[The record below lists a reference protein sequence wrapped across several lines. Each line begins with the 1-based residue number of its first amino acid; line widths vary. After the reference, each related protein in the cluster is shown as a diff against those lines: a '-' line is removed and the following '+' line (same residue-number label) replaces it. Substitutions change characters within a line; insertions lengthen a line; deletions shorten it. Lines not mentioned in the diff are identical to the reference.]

1 MVDTSE
7 LYYIPPLDLPIGHL
21 LIDLSVAS
29 DFIVALNSPQFGGG
43 YPGPNC
49 GRALTISYGGK
60 TTTAVV
66 RDQCPGCG
74 YGDLD
79 MSRGLFNFFAV
90 SHHPSS
96 RSFWK

>member
-1 MVDTSE
+1 MPSFLPSTTCLIARLQLE
-7 LYYIPPLDLPIGHL
+7 LVLTH
-21 LIDLSVAS
+21 SVAS

-49 GRALTISYGGK
+49 GRAITISYGGK
-60 TTTAVV
+60 TANAVV

-79 MSRGLFNFFAV
+79 FSRGLFNYFAV
-90 SHHPSS
+90 SLYLPSQVYPS
-96 RSFWK
+96 